1 MEAEF
6 SAALLN
12 RQARLPQ
19 DLAHWN
25 QGETSRRFQVYRN
38 NFSVSLIDA
47 LQDTFPVCCALTGV
61 DFFRALAREYVFQQP
76 PDSPILVH
84 YGHQFADFIDAFEP
98 ARALPY
104 LADVARLERLW
115 LDSYHSADVQPM
127 PVDSLA
133 SWLKQ
138 PEKLQRARLMLA
150 PACQWL
156 GSDFPVLSIWQA
168 HQPASGIE
176 LGNLPLERAE
186 TLLLTR
192 PGLQVNLHSVEPDAA
207 VFLTRLQQGFIF
219 SAAIADLNFDLVAL
233 LQVLVQQGALV
244 DFSTD

>member
-1 MEAEF
+1 MQADF
-6 SAALLN
+6 AAALLN

-25 QGETSRRFQVYRN
+25 QGETSRRFQIYRN
-38 NFSVSLIDA
+38 NFVVALIDA
-47 LQDTFPVCCALTGV
+47 LQETFPVCCALTGV

-76 PDSPILVH
+76 PESPILVH
-84 YGHQFADFIDAFEP
+84 YGHHFADFINAFEP

-104 LADVARLERLW
+104 LADMARLERLW

-127 PVDSLA
+127 PVDTLA
-133 SWLKQ
+133 SWLNK
-138 PEKLQRARLMLA
+138 PEKLQQARLVLA

-156 GSDFPVLSIWQA
+156 ASDFPVLSIWQA
-168 HQPASGIE
+168 HQPTSDIA
-176 LGNLPLERAE
+176 LGNLPLDGAE

-192 PGLQVNLHSVEPDAA
+192 PALQVEVHSLEPDAA
-207 VFLTRLQQGFIF
+207 VFLTRLEQGFIF

-244 DFSTD
+244 DFSID